1 MAERQKLNSNGKYWK
16 KLCYFCG
23 FCQTKEIPSSN
34 ESQKKIVKLQKKVL
48 RNLQRENYRILS
60 NYSKKKFVI
69 FEK

>member
-1 MAERQKLNSNGKYWK
+1 MENIEKNCAIFAVSVKQRKYQV
-16 KLCYFCG
+16 
-23 FCQTKEIPSSN
+23 QTKV
-34 ESQKKIVKLQKKVL
+34 KKIVKLQKKVL